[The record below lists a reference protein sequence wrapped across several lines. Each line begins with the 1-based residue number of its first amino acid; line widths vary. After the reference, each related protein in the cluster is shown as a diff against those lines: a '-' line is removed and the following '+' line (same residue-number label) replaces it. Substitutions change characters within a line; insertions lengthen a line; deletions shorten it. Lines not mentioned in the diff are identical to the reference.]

1 MERNLDLEQ
10 QIKTMNNQLEQLR
23 KECNYNIEQYNNM
36 QAERNR
42 LNNEMILLKSDNE
55 RYKQSV
61 NELKNQVEHLNN
73 DRYSLTN
80 LLEAKKKN
88 FDTNDSKVAF

>member
-1 MERNLDLEQ
+1 MDLEQ
-10 QIKTMNNQLEQLR
+10 QIKTLNNQVDQLR
-23 KECNYNIEQYNNM
+23 KECNYNIEQYNTM

-42 LNNEMILLKSDNE
+42 LNNEMILMKSDNE

-61 NELKNQVEHLNN
+61 SELKNQVEHLNN

-88 FDTNDSKVAF
+88 WDTNDTKVA